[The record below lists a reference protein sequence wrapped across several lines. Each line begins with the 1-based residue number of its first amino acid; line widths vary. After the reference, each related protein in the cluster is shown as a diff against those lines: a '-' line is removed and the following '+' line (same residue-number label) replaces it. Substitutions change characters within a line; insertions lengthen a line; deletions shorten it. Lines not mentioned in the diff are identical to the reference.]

1 MVGDNPAVQTRLLSR
16 YLELTRVQLAAMAAA
31 GTTND
36 TKIMATEAH
45 KLKSASR
52 SIGAMRLGDLCERI
66 EAAGRS
72 DDAAICNT
80 LATDLPIFF
89 FKVESR
95 IQAHLTKPA
104 N

>member
-16 YLELTRVQLAAMAAA
+16 YLELTRNQLTAMAVA

-36 TKIMATEAH
+36 TKVMAAEAH

-52 SIGAMRLGDLCERI
+52 SIGAMSMGDLCERI

-72 DDAAICNT
+72 DDAPVCNA
-80 LATDLPIFF
+80 LAAGLPIIFF
-89 FKVESR
+89 EVESR
-95 IQAHLTKPA
+95 IQAHLTKTA